1 MLDFAGRKAFEP
13 RCARCAICALPLVGM
28 KASGRLRASVSA
40 WIFVVR
46 PPRERPTA

>member
-1 MLDFAGRKAFEP
+1 MQSGTLPPVSAKAIGRQN
-13 RCARCAICALPLVGM
+13 L
-28 KASGRLRASVSA
+28 SVSA